1 MEGGHEG
8 GEREWKIMSEE
19 EGEERGVSEVE

>member
-1 MEGGHEG
+1 MEQEKMEGGREG

-19 EGEERGVSEVE
+19 EGEERG